1 MLALGNFFF
10 KRRNALF
17 PLALVLLLL
26 PSPRLFADW
35 RIAAVVGTGM
45 VLFGQLLRAATVGLV
60 YIIRGGRNREVYA
73 ADLVTEGMFA
83 HCRNPLYVGNYVG
96 ILGALVVSNS
106 VVAVAVGSVFF
117 LIAYLSIVR
126 AEEHFLAG
134 KFADEYTEYCRRVP
148 RFGLKLEGLGE
159 TFAASR
165 FNWQRLV
172 VKEYGTMI
180 ISLAGV
186 PAILLFTRH
195 YPHDWVSLQDPLDRG
210 LIIVI
215 GILLLAWGVAR
226 WLKKSGR
233 ITA

>member
-1 MLALGNFFF
+1 VLALGNFFF

-35 RIAAVVGTGM
+35 RIAAVVGAGM

-148 RFGLKLEGLGE
+148 RFGLKL
-159 TFAASR
+159 
-165 FNWQRLV
+165 
-172 VKEYGTMI
+172 
-180 ISLAGV
+180 
-186 PAILLFTRH
+186 
-195 YPHDWVSLQDPLDRG
+195 
-210 LIIVI
+210 
-215 GILLLAWGVAR
+215 
-226 WLKKSGR
+226 
-233 ITA
+233 